1 MNDETTMIENRSNGL
16 LPTTQS
22 NTSELWQIGTPLFA
36 DYIIDGILGKGGIG
50 TVYRVRRLSDQE
62 LFAVKTMGD
71 WTEVSFAERQALI
84 RELRTW
90 LELPLHPN
98 ITTCRFYRSIDH
110 RICIFSDYLSG
121 GSLRS
126 WIYQHKFPDLAS
138 RLDSAIQI
146 ARGLKVAHDHGII
159 HFDVKPAN
167 VLMTPDGI
175 AKLTDF
181 GLSRSNP
188 MFDGIISGTAFE
200 PNSFLTDSAYGMT
213 IAYSSPEQAG
223 RQPMTHQTDIWSFG
237 VSLIELLTG
246 DLPINQGFLADF
258 VLDQMDRDGRISTG
272 ILPIRLRAIIRGCL
286 QRDTSTR
293 FDDMGDIADRLI
305 HAYRAETGRAY
316 HRPSE
321 APTPRRNLWMKPLS
335 RETGQGNGW
344 SDPKEWYMRAYANNH
359 SASLTVVHSDDEIQK
374 GLASFSDLELFHAA
388 QELYQ
393 TADHFQQLDTR
404 LEFSAFLLEFSR
416 YLQFIGDFSGS
427 NALLDLACGHL
438 AYEVREPE
446 AIRLHLEV
454 IDTMARSAS
463 ISGDHARAESLYE
476 RGLEL
481 LTRPSDP
488 ILAHSRRDA
497 ARFLTNLGIVKTRL
511 SKRDQATKAFR
522 SAQTL
527 LNEDRTESG
536 GSLLSILTDY
546 NLTLALQPHAP
557 REIFLMRL
565 ESIIAALKERNR
577 PDEPLDHYI
586 ASAEMFHAFH
596 GSGLLDNS
604 MIIEQI
610 RDASAR
616 LTALVDTGRD
626 EFLPQLARI
635 HMMGSSILRR
645 HGDLASARTA
655 ATDALAILERLVR
668 DEGRSEW
675 MDLLATGHHHLG
687 QVALD
692 LGDNDTAAA
701 SFFKAEGLIDHPSR
715 TGRTVN
721 VIRMLISVRAALAG
735 ILLIQGRLDDLIA
748 LSERHAATATH
759 HTEMLMHPD
768 CFPEHARLIARIA
781 LMFAESGM
789 AEHARP
795 IARSA
800 SHAIHTV
807 LQSTPRSDLTLLR
820 NRLAEAGLW
829 ELG

>member
-1 MNDETTMIENRSNGL
+1 MNDETTKIENRSTGVL
-16 LPTTQS
+16 QATQS
-22 NTSELWQIGTPLFA
+22 VPDLWQIGTPLFA

-71 WTEVSFAERQALI
+71 WREVSFAERQALI

-98 ITTCRFYRSIDH
+98 ITTCRFYRSIDR
-110 RICIFSDYLSG
+110 RICIFSEYLSG

-138 RLDSAIQI
+138 RIDTAIQI

-167 VLMTPDGI
+167 VLMTQDGI

-188 MFDGIISGTAFE
+188 LFDGIIQGSAFE
-200 PNSFLTDSAYGMT
+200 PNSYLTDNAYGMT

-237 VSLIELLTG
+237 VSLIELFRG

-258 VLDQMDRDGRISTG
+258 VLDQMDRDGRINDG
-272 ILPIRLRAIIRGCL
+272 ILPVRLRAIIRGCL
-286 QRDTSTR
+286 QRDTSVR

-305 HAYRAETGRAY
+305 QAYRAETGRAY
-316 HRPSE
+316 HRPFD
-321 APTPRRNLWMKPLS
+321 APKPRRNIWMKPLS

-344 SDPKEWYMRAYANNH
+344 SDPKEWYMRAYASNR
-359 SASLTVVHSDDEIQK
+359 SASIAIAHTDDEIQN
-374 GLASFSDLELFHAA
+374 GLATFSDLELFHAA

-393 TADHFQQLDTR
+393 TADHFQQLDSR
-404 LEFSAFLLEFSR
+404 LEFSVFLLEFSR
-416 YLQFIGDFSGS
+416 YLQFIGDFTGS
-427 NALLDLACGHL
+427 TALLDLACQYL
-438 AYEVREPE
+438 ANEVRDPE

-454 IDTMARSAS
+454 IDAMARAAT
-463 ISGDHARAESLYE
+463 ISGDLSRAEALYE
-476 RGLEL
+476 RGLEVL
-481 LTRPSDP
+481 ARPLDP
-488 ILAHSRRDA
+488 ILSHSRQDA
-497 ARFLTNLGIVKTRL
+497 ARFLTNLGIVKARM
-511 SKRDQATKAFR
+511 SKLDQAVKAFQ
-522 SAQTL
+522 SAQSL
-527 LNEDRTESG
+527 LNQDRLESTT
-536 GSLLSILTDY
+536 SLLSILTDY

-557 REIFLMRL
+557 PEIFLMRL
-565 ESIIAALKERNR
+565 ESIIAALKERNH

-596 GSGLLDNS
+596 ASGILERS
-604 MIIEQI
+604 TI
-610 RDASAR
+610 DATMRKAAAR
-616 LTALVDTGRD
+616 LNALVGAGRD
-626 EFLPQLARI
+626 EFLPQLAQL
-635 HMMGSSILRR
+635 HLMSSSILRR
-645 HGDLASARTA
+645 HGDFEGARQASN
-655 ATDALAILERLVR
+655 DALAILERLVQE
-668 DEGRSEW
+668 EGRSEW
-675 MDLLATGHHHLG
+675 MDLLATGHHHFGL
-687 QVALD
+687 VMMD
-692 LGDNDTAAA
+692 LADPDAA
-701 SFFKAEGLIDHPSR
+701 SKAFLKAEHLLDHPSR
-715 TGRTVN
+715 TGRTVTI
-721 VIRMLISVRAALAG
+721 IRMLIAVRAGLAG
-735 ILLIQGRLDDLIA
+735 ILQTLGRSDDLIA
-748 LSERHAATATH
+748 LSERHAATTTH
-759 HTEMLMHPD
+759 HTEMLMHPV

-781 LMFAESGM
+781 LMFAEAGLPD
-789 AEHARP
+789 HARP

-800 SHAIHTV
+800 SHAIHAV